1 MTALTS
7 RSNSRSRA
15 VGPHPPSHPAEGGF
29 TLAEAMIVLAL
40 FSMLL
45 IGGFNSLFLGHKSS
59 RHQAENSTALEIVQ
73 GQLES
78 LRGQEYDYPSAVFS
92 NISYST
98 SNTVTVTLDSSG
110 NTNLLTAPLVTTV
123 APFNYGTNVVGHIV
137 TATITLTTSKQPR
150 IVQLQTLV
158 NKFTS
163 TQ

>member
-1 MTALTS
+1 
-7 RSNSRSRA
+7 
-15 VGPHPPSHPAEGGF
+15 
-29 TLAEAMIVLAL
+29 
-40 FSMLL
+40 
-45 IGGFNSLFLGHKSS
+45 
-59 RHQAENSTALEIVQ
+59 LEIVQ